1 MAAIKKW
8 QRCRGER
15 GAQLLTEYSA
25 LSFRFRQSFSEL
37 LRASQNFWPIR
48 GEIGVKPHSD
58 QLIGVGWV
66 WQFVRWNWSI
76 ESRVRPVYPVQYVF
90 AILIKYA
97 YSYFRK
103 YFWPTDRKIF
113 GGTLKPLYAKKIG
126 LSVSFFGSI
135 QRISPTPGWLAWPIS
150 FDRRSGFHPSDDSVA
165 LSSTIR
171 VLTVLHLSAR
181 SACSRSHS
189 VAE

>member
-58 QLIGVGWV
+58 QLIGVG
-66 WQFVRWNWSI
+66 
-76 ESRVRPVYPVQYVF
+76 
-90 AILIKYA
+90 
-97 YSYFRK
+97 
-103 YFWPTDRKIF
+103 
-113 GGTLKPLYAKKIG
+113 
-126 LSVSFFGSI
+126 
-135 QRISPTPGWLAWPIS
+135 
-150 FDRRSGFHPSDDSVA
+150 
-165 LSSTIR
+165 
-171 VLTVLHLSAR
+171 
-181 SACSRSHS
+181 
-189 VAE
+189 